1 MSSQQPITV
10 LASGKINLAL
20 NVGKTRADGFHEVD
34 MVMQQV
40 SVFDEVR
47 LSVSESG
54 SVEMVCDNE
63 TLETD
68 ESNLCV
74 KAFRAMEK
82 ACHVPP
88 VRIELV
94 KRIPIAAGMAGGST
108 DAAAVIRG
116 INRMFAL
123 GLSLEE
129 ECAIGAQIGSDVPF
143 CLVGGCARCVGR
155 GEIVRPLSAY
165 PKCHLVLVK
174 PSFAISTPW
183 SYRVYKEEADNPP
196 ADIESMSEA
205 ILEGDL
211 RGVCAAMGNQ
221 LAKAAEEA
229 HPQIVAIRA
238 FLEAQGAVRAMMTG
252 SGPTVFGVFEEA
264 AAAEKALQAVSAEFP
279 DCRALRCETLS
290 ET

>member
-34 MVMQQV
+34 MIMQQV

-82 ACHVPP
+82 AYQVPP

-123 GLSLEE
+123 GLSLEK

-143 CLVGGCARCVGR
+143 CLVGGCARCMGR

-165 PKCHLVLVK
+165 PKCYLVLVK

-238 FLEAQGAVRAMMTG
+238 FLEAHGAVRAMMTG

>member
-1 MSSQQPITV
+1 MMSITIS
-10 LASGKINLAL
+10 AFAKINLSIDAWQ
-20 NVGKTRADGFHEVD
+20 GGPGGYHEVD
-34 MVMQQV
+34 MIMQQV

-82 ACHVPP
+82 AYQVPP

-196 ADIESMSEA
+196 ADIEAMSEA
-205 ILEGDL
+205 ILKGNL

-252 SGPTVFGVFEEA
+252 SGPTVFGVFEEE
-264 AAAEKALQAVSAEFP
+264 AAAEMALQAVSAKFP